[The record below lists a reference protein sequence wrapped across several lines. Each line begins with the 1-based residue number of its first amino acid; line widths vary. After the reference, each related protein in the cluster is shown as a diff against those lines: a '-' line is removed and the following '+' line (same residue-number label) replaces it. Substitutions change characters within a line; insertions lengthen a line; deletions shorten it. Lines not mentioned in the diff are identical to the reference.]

1 MIASLHN
8 PPVAALYTETTQLLL
23 AQHRRQQS
31 EALSAAVVKMVWPP
45 GTMPEPWKDRDAPQ
59 ASTIWVATATAEVVV
74 VVVTLVVVWT
84 KVVSTST
91 TAAVV
96 TLVAVSVEAVV
107 VDAAVD
113 VAVPVTVV
121 AGAMTPRSEQTDET
135 LAGAR
140 RRRRGVDSLGQAVCR
155 APRRSTAKLVNII
168 ANLVVVD
175 VDTVVDVSVATSLM
189 VVTVVVVEIVVS
201 VAVAVAVSVTVT
213 DSTWVVVTSVVWPTV
228 TGDRKPLQKAL
239 ASAARS
245 STQAGGSLLLA
256 HRPRRRLTAP
266 VWHVASHVGAVP
278 VADVSPARATAAARR
293 APRSILRTRERP
305 GL

>member
-1 MIASLHN
+1 M
-8 PPVAALYTETTQLLL
+8 
-23 AQHRRQQS
+23 
-31 EALSAAVVKMVWPP
+31 
-45 GTMPEPWKDRDAPQ
+45 Q
-59 ASTIWVATATAEVVV
+59 ASRICVATATVDVVV
-74 VVVTLVVVWT
+74 VVVMLVVVWT

-91 TAAVV
+91 TVVVV

-121 AGAMTPRSEQTDET
+121 VGAATPRREQMDET

-140 RRRRGVDSLGQAVCR
+140 RWRRGVDSLGQAVGR
-155 APRRSTAKLVNII
+155 APRRSTAMLVMVTSK
-168 ANLVVVD
+168 AEVVD
-175 VDTVVDVSVATSLM
+175 VDTTVVEVSVATSVM
-189 VVTVVVVEIVVS
+189 VVTVMVVDVVVS
-201 VAVAVAVSVTVT
+201 VAVVVAVSVTVT
-213 DSTWVVVTSVVWPTV
+213 DWTCVVVTSVVWPTV

-245 STQAGGSLLLA
+245 STQAGGSVLLA
-256 HRPRRRLTAP
+256 HRPRRRPTAP
-266 VWHVASHVGAVP
+266 VWHVASHVGAVT

-305 GL
+305 GG